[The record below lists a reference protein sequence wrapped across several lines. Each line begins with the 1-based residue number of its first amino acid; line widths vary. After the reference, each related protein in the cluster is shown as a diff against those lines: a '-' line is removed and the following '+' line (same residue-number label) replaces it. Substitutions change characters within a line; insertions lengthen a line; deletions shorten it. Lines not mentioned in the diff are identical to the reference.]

1 MTLLLSEKEID
12 VAVKLLQK
20 DETVVFPTET
30 VYGVGANALRSEA
43 IEKIFLAKKRP
54 RDNPLIVHVGSIEQ
68 VRKIAVITPLAE
80 KLMKKY
86 WPGALTLV
94 LEKKEGVPEVTTA
107 GLPTVCVRMPD
118 NKIALELIN
127 KCGFPLAAPSANIS
141 GRPSATTAH
150 HVLQDLK
157 GKVSAVIDGGSSRLG
172 LESTVLDVTRVPAVI
187 LRPGNITYE
196 QLVEDLGQVV
206 NSEEHANAPK
216 SPGTKYTHYSPRTP
230 VTLCENLSAETIQQ
244 LIDDYQGDVGIIGFS
259 EFKAEVCITVSRD
272 GETFGKELYSLL
284 RDMDTYNLDMIFIE
298 AFDEGGV
305 GAALMNR
312 LRKAATYVEK

>member
-12 VAVKLLQK
+12 SAVELLKK

-30 VYGVGANALRSEA
+30 VYGVGANALRKEA
-43 IEKIFLAKKRP
+43 IDKIYLAKKRP
-54 RDNPLIVHVGSIEQ
+54 KDNPLIVHVGSIDQ
-68 VRKIAVITPLAE
+68 VHEIAQVTDIAQ
-80 KLMKKY
+80 KLMEKY

-94 LEKKEGVPEVTTA
+94 LNKKEGVPQVTTA

-118 NKIALELIN
+118 NQIAIELIN

-172 LESTVLDVTRVPAVI
+172 IESTVLDLTRSPAAI
-187 LRPGNITYE
+187 LRPGNITCE
-196 QLVEDLGQVV
+196 QLREDLENVV
-206 NSEEHANAPK
+206 CSDTSSDVVK

-230 VTLCENLSAETIQQ
+230 VTLCENLDKDYMQE
-244 LIDDYQGDVGIIGFS
+244 LIDDFQGDVGVIGFS
-259 EFKAEVCITVSRD
+259 VFKAEVCITVSRD
-272 GETFGKELYSLL
+272 GETFARELYALL
-284 RDMDTYNLDMIFIE
+284 RDMDTYNVDMIFIE
-298 AFDEGGV
+298 AFDDTGV

-312 LRKAATYVEK
+312 LRKAATFVQK